1 MKHIFLDELVK
12 VFVVIK
18 WKIFFNAPLVKC
30 DQYGRN
36 VYFIL
41 KLKYPYI

>member
-18 WKIFFNAPLVKC
+18 WKISFFNAPLL
-30 DQYGRN
+30 G
-36 VYFIL
+36 
-41 KLKYPYI
+41 